1 MMYQNLSRA
10 QLLDL
15 KKELSA
21 KYDEYK
27 AAGLKL
33 DMSRGRPGKA
43 QLDIALDIL
52 DDKSCVSPSG
62 FDCRNYGILDGLP
75 ELKEVLAEA
84 MRVPAANIFIGEN
97 ASLALMYASI
107 SFAMLFGIGGSKP
120 WGKYEKVK
128 FLCPVPGYDRH
139 FAICEEFGIEMINI
153 STNENGPDM
162 DTIEKVVAEDETIK
176 GIWCVPKYSNP
187 TGITYSDE
195 TVKRFAA
202 LKPAA
207 KDFRIFWDN
216 AYCIHELYPDNPAQ
230 LLNLYDECVK
240 NGTEDMP
247 YIFFSTSKITFAGGG
262 VAAVAMS
269 SANLAEFK
277 KHMGVR
283 TIGADK
289 MNQLRHLN
297 FLKANGGFDSIM
309 RKHADLLRPRFEAV
323 LDILDAELADTG
335 IATWIRPA
343 GGYFIS
349 FDTLPG
355 CAKKVVAAC
364 RDLGVVLTG
373 AGATYPY
380 GRDPKDSNIRI
391 APSSPSAE
399 ELAQATKVLCL
410 CTKLASVD
418 ALLETAE

>member
-1 MMYQNLSRA
+1 MVYQNLPRT
-10 QLLDL
+10 QLLEL
-15 KKELSA
+15 KKELTA
-21 KYDEYK
+21 EYEKYK

-43 QLDIALDIL
+43 QLDVAIDML

-62 FDCRNYGILDGLP
+62 LDCRNYGILDGLP
-75 ELKEVLAEA
+75 EIKELFTEA
-84 MRVPAANIFIGEN
+84 MGVPAANIFIGEN
-97 ASLALMYASI
+97 ASLALMYTAI
-107 SFAMLFGIGGSKP
+107 SFAMTFGVGGCKP
-120 WGKYEKVK
+120 WSKYDKVK

-153 STNENGPDM
+153 AMDSTGPDM
-162 DTIEKVVAEDETIK
+162 DTIEKLVAADETIK

-187 TGITYSDE
+187 SGITYSDE
-195 TVKRFAA
+195 TVRRFAA

-216 AYCIHELYPDNPAQ
+216 AYCIHELYPDNAVK

-247 YIFFSTSKITFAGGG
+247 YILFSTSKITFAGGG
-262 VAAVAMS
+262 IAAIAMS
-269 SANLAEFK
+269 TANLAEFK
-277 KHMGVR
+277 RHMSVR

-289 MNQLRHLN
+289 MNQLRHIN

-309 RKHADLLRPRFEAV
+309 RKHADLLRPRFETV
-323 LDILDAELADTG
+323 LNILDEELTG
-335 IATWIRPA
+335 TGAAVWTRPA

-355 CAKKVVAAC
+355 CAKKVVADC
-364 RDLGVVLTG
+364 RDLGVTLTS

-380 GRDPKDSNIRI
+380 GRDPKDCNIRI
-391 APSSPSAE
+391 APSSPSIE

-410 CTKLASVD
+410 CTKLAAIDVILN
-418 ALLETAE
+418 AAE